1 MTLLTT
7 KASTPDQPNHEI
19 VCECGKKVEMSP
31 NEAEA
36 YLEAKSHFPSIAPPK
51 CKDCREARAV

>member
-1 MTLLTT
+1 MSEQEQLYGNPTDILC
-7 KASTPDQPNHEI
+7 A
-19 VCECGKKVEMSP
+19 CGKPVEMSP

-51 CKDCREARAV
+51 CKGCRETRAV